1 MNKKKILVVFGVRP
15 EYIKLFPIVRE
26 LRGRPCADPFFVLTG
41 QHRELVEETI
51 EEIGIYPD
59 MTFNAIEHGKG
70 HANSSMPY
78 IISSIDDVIATFKP
92 DIVVV
97 EGDTTSTLAGA
108 ISAFNNNIKLV
119 HVEGG
124 LRTYKREP
132 YPEEANRQMISR
144 IADINCC
151 PTEHSAEVLSAERVN
166 GKIYVT
172 GNTEVDAAF
181 YALDNY
187 IPKKH
192 YGSSDNRTSIL
203 VTLHRREN
211 IGLPM
216 VNAYRELIA
225 LAEKFPLDIVVTKHP
240 NPNVSAII
248 EEELEDVELGFDS
261 SIVVSDPMDFVS
273 FIHQVV
279 DSDIVITDSGGV
291 QENTSAL
298 GVPVIVFRNSTAR
311 SENPDSYIL
320 SGTERGSLFDST
332 CILLKDS
339 VKYDKMAKAECPF
352 GDGSAAK
359 QIVDIIEEAL
369 CT

>member
-1 MNKKKILVVFGVRP
+1 MNKKKVLVVFGTRP
-15 EYIKLFPIVRE
+15 EYIKLFPVIRE
-26 LRGRPCADPFFVLTG
+26 LKGRSWADPFFVLTG
-41 QHRELVEETI
+41 QHRDLVEETI

-59 MTFNAIEHGKG
+59 ITFDAIKHGRG
-70 HANSSMPY
+70 HANSSMSY
-78 IISSIDDVIATFKP
+78 IIGVLDDAIAAFKP
-92 DIVVV
+92 DMVVV
-97 EGDTTSTLAGA
+97 QGDTTSAIAGA
-108 ISAFNNNIKLV
+108 ISAFNNNIKLL
-119 HVEGG
+119 HTEAG
-124 LRTYKREP
+124 LRTYSKEP

-151 PTEHSAEVLSAERVN
+151 PTEHSAEILLGEKVN
-166 GKIYVT
+166 GTICVT